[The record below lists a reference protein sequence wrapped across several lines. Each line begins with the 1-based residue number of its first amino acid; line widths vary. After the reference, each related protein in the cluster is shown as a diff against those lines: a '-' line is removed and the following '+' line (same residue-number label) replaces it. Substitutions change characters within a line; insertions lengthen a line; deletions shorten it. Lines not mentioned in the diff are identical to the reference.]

1 MRLQLKLGRNA
12 TKSKDGTHLLGVDVC
27 QAATSSRAQA
37 RFTIGGDKPAFVG
50 HAGALP
56 RGGRVG
62 HLSNPCW
69 CPLTREEAGRDRAK
83 DGCRRDVELSEVGV
97 PQPARGE
104 GPALLESRATTAAGP
119 VCRTPSHKPP
129 TLLLGA
135 ACQPTSEVK
144 IDTAK

>member
-37 RFTIGGDKPAFVG
+37 LFTIGGDKWAFVG
-50 HAGALP
+50 HTGALP

-69 CPLTREEAGRDRAK
+69 CLLTREEAGRDRAK
-83 DGCRRDVELSEVGV
+83 DGCRGDVELSEVGV
-97 PQPARGE
+97 PQPAQGE

-119 VCRTPSHKPP
+119 VPGPAAGHPLTNLQRYSSALPVSPP
-129 TLLLGA
+129 V
-135 ACQPTSEVK
+135 E
-144 IDTAK
+144 